1 MIGEPEE
8 PLSVLQVLEKGN
20 FNTGSVVQ
28 MYQLAR
34 GLARRG
40 HRVAIVTRPE
50 GEVLRRARE
59 EGVDVVA
66 LPLRGSFDLGSA
78 RALARLYAERRVD
91 IVHAHKGLSHAV
103 ALGATFF
110 SAHRP
115 LLVAN
120 RGVTFPLDFLNRWKY
135 HLRLA
140 AFVSVC
146 EEVKRVV
153 VATGKIPPEKVH
165 VVYAGV
171 DPGRFDPALADGA
184 RVRREWGLG
193 SGEKVILQVS
203 VREEKGWRELLA
215 STAMLAREQP
225 RLKTVLVAC
234 PEGPVRNRVL
244 AHARALGVAER
255 VLAVGYRADMPDV
268 LAAADVVVDLSWG
281 GLGIT
286 GTLREAMALARPVIA
301 SSAGGNPELVEDE
314 RSGLLVPPRDA
325 AAFAAAASR
334 LFSDPDLAHRL
345 GRGGRERVLAGFT
358 AEARLDRIE
367 ALYCRLIGAA
377 ARSEARAEATG

>member
-1 MIGEPEE
+1 VIGGVGET
-8 PLSVLQVLEKGN
+8 LSVLQVLEKGN

-34 GLARRG
+34 GLAGRG

-50 GEVLRRARE
+50 GEAPQRARE
-59 EGVDVVA
+59 DGLEVVS
-66 LPLRGSFDLGSA
+66 LPLRGSFDLESA
-78 RALARLYAERRVD
+78 RALARLYEERRVD
-91 IVHAHKGLSHAV
+91 IVHAHKGISHAV
-103 ALGATFF
+103 ALAATFF
-110 SAHRP
+110 SRRRP

-120 RGVTFPLDFLNRWKY
+120 RGVTFPLDLLNRWKY
-135 HLRLA
+135 HVRLA
-140 AFVSVC
+140 AVVSVC

-153 VATGKIPPEKVH
+153 VASGRVAPEKVH

-171 DPGRFDPALADGA
+171 DPARFDPARADGA
-184 RVRREWGLG
+184 RVRREWGLA

-215 STAMLAREQP
+215 ATAMLAREQP
-225 RLKTVLVAC
+225 RVRTVLVAC
-234 PEGPVRNRVL
+234 PEGPVRDRVL

-255 VLAVGYRADMPDV
+255 VLAVGFRSDMPDV

-286 GTLREAMALARPVIA
+286 GTLREAMAVGRPVIA
-301 SSAGGNPELVEDE
+301 SSAGGNPELVEDG

-325 AAFAAAASR
+325 AAFAAAARR
-334 LFSDPDLAHRL
+334 LFSDPDLARRL
-345 GRGGRERVLAGFT
+345 ARAGRERVLAGFT
-358 AEARLDRIE
+358 AQARLDRIE
-367 ALYCRLIGAA
+367 ELYGRLIGAA
-377 ARSEARAEATG
+377 ARPEARAAATG